1 MIVIRDNDPKGYDS
15 GAGLQAE
22 RDCYVPV
29 VPLPKRSPN
38 VMPLDF
44 TFHHTLKAVLK
55 EETKNWAPNI
65 TETRNDFKAR
75 VLAAYA
81 SLTEEQIKKGC
92 GDMKRRLQSMY
103 DARGTSQCI
112 N

>member
-103 DARGTSQCI
+103 DAGGTSQCI